1 LALAR
6 TFPEKL
12 RPKQTGPAFKHLA
25 ANRRTRNDDAQPSP
39 MNLLKNILTP
49 SDEQI
54 MWRVR
59 SNDDP
64 EAFAQLVNKWQ
75 GSIQRLCVRMLGDS
89 HRGEDLAQEAF
100 ARLYAKR
107 ADYQPAARFSTY
119 LWRVALNLCYDEL
132 RRLKRRPETSLDI
145 EQNDSDDTFSFL
157 DAHAAVE
164 TTPDAEIQTREQA
177 EIVRTALQKLPEH
190 YRAVVVLRHY
200 QDLKFRE
207 IAEALDI
214 PEGTVK
220 SRMAEGLQQLSE
232 ILTRAFRADSV
243 RGSNRIETLVL

>member
-1 LALAR
+1 M
-6 TFPEKL
+6 
-12 RPKQTGPAFKHLA
+12 
-25 ANRRTRNDDAQPSP
+25 S
-39 MNLLKNILTP
+39 LLKNILSP

-59 SNDDP
+59 SNDDA

-75 GSIQRLCVRMLGDS
+75 GSIQRLCVRMLGDA

-107 ADYQPAARFSTY
+107 HQYEPAARFSTY

-132 RRLKRRPETSLDI
+132 RRLKRRPETSL
-145 EQNDSDDTFSFL
+145 ESFDTEEPFSIL

-164 TTPDAEIQTREQA
+164 TTPESEIQSREQA
-177 EIVRTALQKLPEH
+177 ELVREALQKLPEH

-200 QDLKFRE
+200 EDLKFRE
-207 IAEALDI
+207 IADVLDI

-232 ILTRAFRADSV
+232 ILTRAFRAESQP
-243 RGSNRIETLVL
+243 RPRTHRKESLVL

>member
-1 LALAR
+1 MR
-6 TFPEKL
+6 
-12 RPKQTGPAFKHLA
+12 
-25 ANRRTRNDDAQPSP
+25 
-39 MNLLKNILTP
+39 LLKNILAP

-59 SNDDP
+59 SNDDA
-64 EAFAQLVNKWQ
+64 EAFAELVNKWQ
-75 GSIQRLCVRMLGDS
+75 GSIQRLCIRMIGDA

-107 ADYQPAARFSTY
+107 HQYEPAARFSTY

-132 RRLKRRPETSLDI
+132 RRLKRRPETSL
-145 EQNDSDDTFSFL
+145 ESFDTEEPFSIL
-157 DAHAAVE
+157 DAHASVE
-164 TTPDAEIQTREQA
+164 TTPQSEMQNREQV
-177 EIVRTALQKLPEH
+177 ELVREALQKLPEH

-200 QDLKFRE
+200 EDLKFRE
-207 IAEALDI
+207 IADVLDI

-232 ILTRAFRADSV
+232 ILTRAFRAESHP
-243 RGSNRIETLVL
+243 RPGTRRNESLVL

>member
-1 LALAR
+1 MR
-6 TFPEKL
+6 
-12 RPKQTGPAFKHLA
+12 
-25 ANRRTRNDDAQPSP
+25 
-39 MNLLKNILTP
+39 LLKNILAP

-59 SNDDP
+59 SNDDA
-64 EAFAQLVNKWQ
+64 EAFAELVNKWQ
-75 GSIQRLCVRMLGDS
+75 GSIQRLCVRMLGDT

-107 ADYQPAARFSTY
+107 HQYEPAARFSTY
-119 LWRVALNLCYDEL
+119 LWRVALNICYDEL
-132 RRLKRRPETSLDI
+132 RRLKRRPETSL
-145 EQNDSDDTFSFL
+145 EAFDTDEPFSML

-164 TTPDAEIQTREQA
+164 TTPESEIQSREQA
-177 EIVRTALQKLPEH
+177 ELVREALQKLPEH

-200 QDLKFRE
+200 EDLKFRE
-207 IAEALDI
+207 IADVLDI

-232 ILTRAFRADSV
+232 ILTRAFHAESQPAAPKRRKES
-243 RGSNRIETLVL
+243 LVL

>member
-1 LALAR
+1 
-6 TFPEKL
+6 
-12 RPKQTGPAFKHLA
+12 
-25 ANRRTRNDDAQPSP
+25 

-49 SDEQI
+49 TDEQI

-89 HRGEDLAQEAF
+89 HRGEDLTQEAF
-100 ARLYAKR
+100 TRLYAKR
-107 ADYQPAARFSTY
+107 QNYQPDARFSTY

-145 EQNDSDDTFSFL
+145 EQTDSDESFSIL
-157 DAHAAVE
+157 DAHAAVQ
-164 TTPDAEIQTREQA
+164 TTPGSEMENREQA
-177 EIVRTALQKLPEH
+177 EIVREALQKLPEH

-200 QDLKFRE
+200 EDLKFRE
-207 IAEALDI
+207 IADVLDI

-220 SRMAEGLQQLSE
+220 SRMAEGLQQLSQ
-232 ILTRAFRADSV
+232 ILTRAFRADSPP
-243 RGSNRIETLVL
+243 RPRSRPTESLVL

>member
-1 LALAR
+1 
-6 TFPEKL
+6 
-12 RPKQTGPAFKHLA
+12 
-25 ANRRTRNDDAQPSP
+25 
-39 MNLLKNILTP
+39 
-49 SDEQI
+49 

-59 SNDDP
+59 SNDDA
-64 EAFAQLVNKWQ
+64 EAFAELVNKWQ

-119 LWRVALNLCYDEL
+119 LWRVAMNLCYDEL
-132 RRLKRRPETSLDI
+132 RRLKRRPENSL
-145 EQNDSDDTFSFL
+145 ESFDTEEPFSLL

-164 TTPDAEIQTREQA
+164 ETPESEIQNREQA
-177 EIVRTALQKLPEH
+177 ELVREALQKLPEH

-200 QDLKFRE
+200 EDLKFRE
-207 IAEALDI
+207 IADVLDI

-232 ILTRAFRADSV
+232 ILTRAFRAESQSLP
-243 RGSNRIETLVL
+243 RTRPKESLVL

>member
-1 LALAR
+1 
-6 TFPEKL
+6 
-12 RPKQTGPAFKHLA
+12 
-25 ANRRTRNDDAQPSP
+25 

-59 SNDDP
+59 SNDDA
-64 EAFAQLVNKWQ
+64 EAFAELVNKWQ
-75 GSIQRLCVRMLGDS
+75 GSIQRLCIRMIGDA

-107 ADYQPAARFSTY
+107 HQYEPAARFSTY

-132 RRLKRRPETSLDI
+132 RRLKRRPETSL
-145 EQNDSDDTFSFL
+145 ESFDTEEPFSIL
-157 DAHAAVE
+157 DAHASVE
-164 TTPDAEIQTREQA
+164 TTPESEMQNREQV
-177 EIVRTALQKLPEH
+177 ELVRQALQKLPEH

-200 QDLKFRE
+200 EDLKFRE
-207 IAEALDI
+207 IAETLDI

-220 SRMAEGLQQLSE
+220 SRMAEGLQQLSQ
-232 ILTRAFRADSV
+232 ILTRAFRAEALPRPGARAAESV
-243 RGSNRIETLVL
+243 VL

>member
-1 LALAR
+1 
-6 TFPEKL
+6 
-12 RPKQTGPAFKHLA
+12 
-25 ANRRTRNDDAQPSP
+25 
-39 MNLLKNILTP
+39 MNLLKNILAP

-59 SNDDP
+59 SSDDP

-75 GSIQRLCVRMLGDS
+75 ASIQRLCVRMLGDT

-107 ADYQPAARFSTY
+107 HQYEPAARFSTY
-119 LWRVALNLCYDEL
+119 LWRVAMNLCYDEL
-132 RRLKRRPETSLDI
+132 RRLKRRPETSLDADSL
-145 EQNDSDDTFSFL
+145 DSDEPFSIL
-157 DAHAAVE
+157 DAHASVE
-164 TTPDAEIQTREQA
+164 TTPDTEIQSREQA
-177 EIVRTALQKLPEH
+177 ELVREALQKLPEH

-200 QDLKFRE
+200 EDLKFRE
-207 IAEALDI
+207 IADVLDI

-232 ILTRAFRADSV
+232 ILIRAFRAESQPTP
-243 RGSNRIETLVL
+243 RLGAKESLVL

>member
-1 LALAR
+1 M
-6 TFPEKL
+6 
-12 RPKQTGPAFKHLA
+12 
-25 ANRRTRNDDAQPSP
+25 S
-39 MNLLKNILTP
+39 LLKNILSP

-59 SNDDP
+59 SNDDA
-64 EAFAQLVNKWQ
+64 EAFAQLVNKWE
-75 GSIQRLCVRMLGDS
+75 GSIQRLCVRMLGDA

-107 ADYQPAARFSTY
+107 HQYEPAARFSTY

-132 RRLKRRPETSLDI
+132 RRLKRRPETSL
-145 EQNDSDDTFSFL
+145 ESFDTEEPFSIL

-164 TTPDAEIQTREQA
+164 TTPESEIQNREQA
-177 EIVRTALQKLPEH
+177 ELVREALQKLPEH

-200 QDLKFRE
+200 EDLKFRE
-207 IAEALDI
+207 IADVLDI

-220 SRMAEGLQQLSE
+220 SRMAEGLQQLSD
-232 ILTRAFRADSV
+232 ILTRAFRAESQP
-243 RGSNRIETLVL
+243 RPRTHRKESLVL

>member
-1 LALAR
+1 
-6 TFPEKL
+6 
-12 RPKQTGPAFKHLA
+12 
-25 ANRRTRNDDAQPSP
+25 
-39 MNLLKNILTP
+39 MNLLKNILAP

-59 SNDDP
+59 AQDDA
-64 EAFAQLVNKWQ
+64 EAFAHLVNKWQ
-75 GSIQRLCVRMLGDS
+75 TPIQRLCVRMLGDA

-107 ADYQPAARFSTY
+107 HDYQPAARFSTY
-119 LWRVALNLCYDEL
+119 LWRVAMNLCYDEL
-132 RRLKRRPETSLDI
+132 RRLKRRPETSLDAEAFDGDESI
-145 EQNDSDDTFSFL
+145 SIL
-157 DAHAAVE
+157 DAHASVE
-164 TTPDAEIQTREQA
+164 TTPEHELENRERA
-177 EIVRTALQKLPEH
+177 EIVRHALQKLPEH

-207 IAEALDI
+207 IADVLEI

-232 ILTRAFRADSV
+232 ILTRAFRAESQQP
-243 RGSNRIETLVL
+243 RTATRPTETLVL

>member
-1 LALAR
+1 LRPNRPSAAFNPLAR
-6 TFPEKL
+6 
-12 RPKQTGPAFKHLA
+12 
-25 ANRRTRNDDAQPSP
+25 NRQTRNDDARPSP

-49 SDEQI
+49 SDEQM

-64 EAFAQLVNKWQ
+64 EAFARLVNKWQ
-75 GSIQRLCVRMLGDS
+75 GAIQRLCVRMLGDA

-107 ADYQPAARFSTY
+107 ADYQPAARVSTY
-119 LWRVALNLCYDEL
+119 LWRIALNLCYDEL

-145 EQNDSDDTFSFL
+145 DQNDSDETFSIL

-164 TTPDAEIQTREQA
+164 TTPDSEIQNREQA
-177 EIVRTALQKLPEH
+177 EIVRHALQKLPEH

-200 QDLKFRE
+200 EDLKFRE
-207 IAEALDI
+207 IAEVLDI

-232 ILTRAFRADSV
+232 ILTRAFRAESLP
-243 RGSNRIETLVL
+243 RPGSRPLESLVL

>member
-1 LALAR
+1 
-6 TFPEKL
+6 
-12 RPKQTGPAFKHLA
+12 
-25 ANRRTRNDDAQPSP
+25 
-39 MNLLKNILTP
+39 MNLLKNILMP

-59 SNDDP
+59 SNDDA
-64 EAFAQLVNKWQ
+64 EAFAHLVNKWQ
-75 GSIQRLCVRMLGDS
+75 GAIQSLCVRMLGDAL
-89 HRGEDLAQEAF
+89 RGEDLTQEAF

-132 RRLKRRPETSLDI
+132 RRLKRRPETSLDV
-145 EQNDSDDTFSFL
+145 EQTDSDEIFSIL

-164 TTPDAEIQTREQA
+164 VAPDSEIQNREQA
-177 EIVRTALQKLPEH
+177 EIVRHALQKLPEH

-200 QDLKFRE
+200 EDLKFRE
-207 IAEALDI
+207 IAEVLDI

-232 ILTRAFRADSV
+232 ILTRAFRAESLPR
-243 RGSNRIETLVL
+243 RGSRPTESLVL

>member
-1 LALAR
+1 
-6 TFPEKL
+6 
-12 RPKQTGPAFKHLA
+12 
-25 ANRRTRNDDAQPSP
+25 

-75 GSIQRLCVRMLGDS
+75 GSIQRLCVRMLGDA

-145 EQNDSDDTFSFL
+145 DQSDSDESFSIL
-157 DAHAAVE
+157 DAHASVE
-164 TTPDAEIQTREQA
+164 ITPDSEIQNREQA
-177 EIVRTALQKLPEH
+177 EIVREALQKLPEH
-190 YRAVVVLRHY
+190 YRSVVVLRHY
-200 QDLKFRE
+200 EDLKFRE
-207 IAEALDI
+207 IAEVLDI

-232 ILTRAFRADSV
+232 ILTRAFRADSL
-243 RGSNRIETLVL
+243 RQPRSRPTESLVL

>member
-1 LALAR
+1 
-6 TFPEKL
+6 
-12 RPKQTGPAFKHLA
+12 
-25 ANRRTRNDDAQPSP
+25 
-39 MNLLKNILTP
+39 MNLLKNIIAP

-145 EQNDSDDTFSFL
+145 DQSDSDETFSIL
-157 DAHAAVE
+157 DAHAANE
-164 TTPDAEIQTREQA
+164 TTPESEIQNRERA
-177 EIVRTALQKLPEH
+177 EIVREAPSPSPRR
-190 YRAVVVLRHY
+190 RAVDDRILGRPIPPVPRGDGPDNGPAHAARRRWQIGRRRARPRPGCRRAETPCFRRPDRETRTGAMPSDLR
-200 QDLKFRE
+200 
-207 IAEALDI
+207 
-214 PEGTVK
+214 
-220 SRMAEGLQQLSE
+220 
-232 ILTRAFRADSV
+232 
-243 RGSNRIETLVL
+243 

>member
-1 LALAR
+1 MR
-6 TFPEKL
+6 
-12 RPKQTGPAFKHLA
+12 
-25 ANRRTRNDDAQPSP
+25 
-39 MNLLKNILTP
+39 LLKNILAP

-59 SNDDP
+59 SNDDA
-64 EAFAQLVNKWQ
+64 EAFAELVNKWQ
-75 GSIQRLCVRMLGDS
+75 GSIQRLCVRMLGDI

-107 ADYQPAARFSTY
+107 HQYEPAARFSTY

-132 RRLKRRPETSLDI
+132 RRLKRRPETSLESFDTDEPFSI
-145 EQNDSDDTFSFL
+145 LDS
-157 DAHAAVE
+157 HASVE
-164 TTPDAEIQTREQA
+164 TTPESELQNREQA
-177 EIVRTALQKLPEH
+177 ELVREALQKLPEH

-200 QDLKFRE
+200 EDLKFRE
-207 IAEALDI
+207 IADVLDI

-232 ILTRAFRADSV
+232 ILTRAFRAESQP
-243 RGSNRIETLVL
+243 RPGARRNESLVL

>member
-1 LALAR
+1 
-6 TFPEKL
+6 
-12 RPKQTGPAFKHLA
+12 
-25 ANRRTRNDDAQPSP
+25 
-39 MNLLKNILTP
+39 MNLLKNILAP

-59 SNDDP
+59 SSDDP

-75 GSIQRLCVRMLGDS
+75 ASIQRLCVRMLGDT

-107 ADYQPAARFSTY
+107 HQYEPAARFSTY
-119 LWRVALNLCYDEL
+119 LWRVTLNLCYDEL
-132 RRLKRRPETSLDI
+132 RRLKRRPETSLDADSL
-145 EQNDSDDTFSFL
+145 DSDEPFSIL
-157 DAHAAVE
+157 DAHASVE
-164 TTPDAEIQTREQA
+164 TTPDAEIQSREQA
-177 EIVRTALQKLPEH
+177 ELVREALQKLPEH

-200 QDLKFRE
+200 EDLKFRE
-207 IAEALDI
+207 IADVLDI

-232 ILTRAFRADSV
+232 ILTRAFRAESQPTP
-243 RGSNRIETLVL
+243 RLRPKETLVL

>member
-1 LALAR
+1 
-6 TFPEKL
+6 
-12 RPKQTGPAFKHLA
+12 
-25 ANRRTRNDDAQPSP
+25 
-39 MNLLKNILTP
+39 MNLLKNILAP

-59 SNDDP
+59 SHDDP
-64 EAFAQLVNKWQ
+64 EGFAQLVNKWQ
-75 GSIQRLCVRMLGDS
+75 GPIQRLCVRMLGDS

-107 ADYQPAARFSTY
+107 HDYKPAARFSTY
-119 LWRVALNLCYDEL
+119 LWRVAMNLCYDEL
-132 RRLKRRPETSLDI
+132 RRLKRRPETSLDA
-145 EQNDSDDTFSFL
+145 EPFDSEETFSIL
-157 DAHAAVE
+157 DAHAPVE
-164 TTPDAEIQTREQA
+164 TTPESEIEGRERA

-200 QDLKFRE
+200 EDLKFRE
-207 IAEALDI
+207 IADVLDI

-232 ILTRAFRADSV
+232 ILTRAFRAESEP
-243 RGSNRIETLVL
+243 RPAPTPRRTESLVL